1 MIELRE
7 TEGGTILPVRAAPAA
22 RRDQIAGQ
30 HEGMLK
36 VCVTQAA
43 EKGKANKAIA
53 QLLASALGLRK
64 GQVTL
69 LSGATARDK
78 RFLITGISLA
88 ELKSRLDTVLAAISN
103 GK

>member
-64 GQVTL
+64 GQITL

-88 ELKSRLDTVLAAISN
+88 ELQTRISNVLAATNDS
-103 GK
+103 K